1 MNVARSGEPLKLD
14 IRKVVWG
21 WCARADGG
29 RASFGG
35 FQTRKVGGSE
45 EGEVREGGEGW
56 GVRMGW
62 CRGVRT
68 FQIRKVVWGWC
79 ARADVRGGRAAIG
92 AVGGR

>member
-1 MNVARSGEPLKLD
+1 M
-14 IRKVVWG
+14 
-21 WCARADGG
+21 CARGCKG

-35 FQTRKVGGSE
+35 FQARKVRGSE
-45 EGEVREGGEGW
+45 EGEVRDGGEGW
-56 GVRMGW
+56 GVRMG
-62 CRGVRT
+62 CRGARA